1 MNLKFGLK
9 TKLIGIPLLA
19 LLALFG
25 IAAAVILGEVDE
37 ALDSM
42 EGQHIRYASSAMLRR
57 FRDQREQM
65 RNDIKQSVV
74 QTSLYDGYFGA
85 QEGDFDYLDDLF
97 NQWKALT
104 GVDQV
109 LLVEK
114 DGKILYAVGA
124 DLHGGTTHFA
134 DRLKPVLD
142 LETIS
147 GAEAINQAAISF
159 LVSGDQGNQMIA
171 AGPVVDVETL
181 VGALVFVNN
190 LDQKFLQR
198 QVGEQRSMELSL
210 AGREA
215 VLASS
220 LGENWPLPSNLS
232 AEGGHFDLHSLRERL
247 FLHHFLP
254 VEKDSGI
261 YLGVSLDITDMIA
274 ARSLMRWLLSGV
286 LLVAVGVLASII
298 FVSVTRML
306 SGVSRVSGYAE
317 AIAEGDL
324 SQEIEPMG
332 HDEIGSLAHSFN
344 RMSNSL
350 DGVARRITGVADNTN
365 QHAGQLTEI
374 TGHLTSVAGNQRQQV
389 GQIATAM
396 TEMSA
401 AARQVAE
408 SAGLAAEQA
417 QNAQGLAEQGGEAVE
432 RSTEASQT
440 IARTVSEIAG
450 DIEELGRS
458 GETIGQIVLVISGIA
473 EQTNLLALNAAIEAA
488 RAGEQGRGFAVV
500 ADEVRSLAGKTAN
513 ATKEIGAMIGSI
525 QEATKT
531 SVTKMQVGQEQVTQ
545 GVTIAGESRRTV
557 EGIRTAVGQ
566 TMDMIHQIASA
577 AEQQSATAG
586 EVAKT
591 VEVMSHSI
599 QASEQETR
607 QIQAASEGLEE
618 MAGELQSTSTWFKL
632 SESQ

>member
-25 IAAAVILGEVDE
+25 IAAAVILGKVDE

-42 EGQHIRYASSAMLRR
+42 EEQYIHYASTVMLRR
-57 FRDQREQM
+57 FHDQREQM

-85 QEGDFDYLDDLF
+85 QEEDFDYLDDLF
-97 NQWKALT
+97 SQWKALT

-114 DGKILYAVGA
+114 GGTILYAVGTE
-124 DLHGGTTHFA
+124 LGKGTAHFA
-134 DRLKPVLD
+134 DQLQPILN

-147 GAEAINQAAISF
+147 GAEAIDKAAISF
-159 LVSGDQGNQMIA
+159 LVSGDQGSQMIA
-171 AGPVVDVETL
+171 AGPVLDVETL

-190 LDQKFLQR
+190 LDQEFLQR
-198 QVGEQRSMELSL
+198 QIGEQGSMELSL
-210 AGREA
+210 ADREK

-220 LGENWPLPSNLS
+220 LGENWTLPVSLS
-232 AEGGHFDLHSLRERL
+232 AEGGRFDLHAIGEQL

-254 VEKDSGI
+254 VDKDSSA

-274 ARSLMRWLLSGV
+274 ARSLMRWVLSGV

-298 FVSVTRML
+298 FVSVTRMIA
-306 SGVSRVSGYAE
+306 GVSRVSGYAE

-324 SQEIEPMG
+324 SRVIEPMG
-332 HDEIGSLAHSFN
+332 DDEIGGLARSFDK
-344 RMSNSL
+344 MSSSL
-350 DGVARRITGVADNTN
+350 DGVARQITSAADNTN
-365 QHAGQLTEI
+365 QHAGQLTEV

-389 GQIATAM
+389 EQMATAM

-401 AARQVAE
+401 AAQQVAE
-408 SAGLAAEQA
+408 SAGLAAGQA

-432 RSTEASQT
+432 HSTEASQT
-440 IARTVSEIAG
+440 IARTVSEIAR

-458 GETIGQIVLVISGIA
+458 GEAIGQIVLVISGIA

-513 ATKEIGAMIGSI
+513 ATKEISAMIGSI

-531 SVTKMQVGQEQVTQ
+531 SVTKMQVGQEQVAQ
-545 GVTIAGESRRTV
+545 GVTIADETRSAV
-557 EGIRTAVGQ
+557 EGIRTAVAQ

-607 QIQAASEGLEE
+607 QIQAASEGLES
-618 MAGELQSTSTWFKL
+618 MAGELQSTSAWFRL